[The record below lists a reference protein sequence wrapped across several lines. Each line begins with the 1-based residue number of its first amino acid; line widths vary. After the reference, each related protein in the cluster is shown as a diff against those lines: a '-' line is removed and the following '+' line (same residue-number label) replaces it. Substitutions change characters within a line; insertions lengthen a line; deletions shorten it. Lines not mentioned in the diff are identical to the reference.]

1 MNNCELKIIEL
12 ARQPNGVSVS
22 KLIENNLPV
31 SDANKLF
38 CAGVLSIDIPITKNP
53 TFRFIRKHEYAA

>member
-1 MNNCELKIIEL
+1 MNDCELKIIEL
-12 ARQPNGVSVS
+12 AKQPGGVSLS
-22 KLIENNLPV
+22 KLTENKLPV

-53 TFRFIRKHEYAA
+53 TFRFIRKHKYAA

>member
-1 MNNCELKIIEL
+1 MEESELKIIEL
-12 ARQPNGVSVS
+12 AKQPGGVSVS

-38 CAGVLSIDIPITKNP
+38 CAGVLSIDIPINKNP
-53 TFRFIRKHEYAA
+53 TFRIIRKHKYAA